1 MNKAEAASGAA
12 FVAIGAAMMFHAWR
26 MPYLLE
32 GVPGPGFL
40 PRWIAFG
47 LMAVGVIIIVKAVRP
62 VLAATEPVAWPDA
75 GGWRRVGLMIGALA
89 AALIVLNT
97 LGFLVTT
104 TAFVAV
110 VIYGLGIR
118 SWRML
123 ATVPLGAACGLYLVF
138 AVWLNV
144 PLPKGLLA
152 PIEWI

>member
-12 FVAIGAAMMFHAWR
+12 FVLIGAAMMTHALSLAY
-26 MPYLLE
+26 MLD

-40 PRWIAFG
+40 PRWIAVG
-47 LMAVGVIIIVKAVRP
+47 LMIAGLIIVIKAARP
-62 VLAATEPVAWPDA
+62 AADAGEQPAWPA
-75 GGWRRVGLMIGALA
+75 PAGWRRVALMLGTLA
-89 AALIVLNT
+89 VALIVLNT

-104 TAFVAV
+104 ATFVAV
-110 VIYGLGIR
+110 IIFGLGIR

-123 ATVPLGAACGLYLVF
+123 ASVPLLAAIGLYLVF

-152 PIEWI
+152 PVDWI

>member
-12 FVAIGAAMMFHAWR
+12 FVAIGAAMMLHALG
-26 MPYLLE
+26 MPYLLD

-40 PRWIAFG
+40 PRWIAAG
-47 LMAVGVIIIVKAVRP
+47 LITAGMVIVVKAVRP
-62 VLAATEPVAWPDA
+62 APAATEPVAWPSA
-75 GGWRRVGLMIGALA
+75 GGWRRVALMAGALA
-89 AALIVLNT
+89 AALIALNT

-104 TAFVAV
+104 TVFVAV

-123 ATVPLGAACGLYLVF
+123 ASVPLLAACGLYLVF

-152 PIEWI
+152 PIEWL